1 MYYEL
6 ENRTNNS
13 NCGNIIC
20 YRNWFAIHESNKCNR
35 HVKFTDDTEMDC
47 RKVNSYNDGTSHI
60 RTCDGSL
67 IIVPTLRVKE
77 ITEIKTND

>member
-1 MYYEL
+1 M
-6 ENRTNNS
+6 
-13 NCGNIIC
+13 
-20 YRNWFAIHESNKCNR
+20 NWRIGLVIAIVGIAYAIGIGFGIRESNKCDR
-35 HVKFTDDTEMDC
+35 HVTFTDSTEMDC

>member
-1 MYYEL
+1 MNWRIGL
-6 ENRTNNS
+6 
-13 NCGNIIC
+13 IIAIVGIS
-20 YRNWFAIHESNKCNR
+20 YAIGIGFAIHESNKCNR

-60 RTCDGSL
+60 RTCEGNL

>member
-1 MYYEL
+1 MNWRIGL
-6 ENRTNNS
+6 
-13 NCGNIIC
+13 IIAIVGIA
-20 YRNWFAIHESNKCNR
+20 YAIGIGFAIHESNKCNR